1 MNDGIQE
8 ELNLNDAASSE
19 HDDDLASDVL
29 VLAREDKRQDVVYFD
44 AAALEKMNPIERSLM
59 ESNGLLIY
67 DDDEEAGISLRDGH
81 RFIADA
87 KRFMNNDGEFTISLP
102 GQTNGEM
109 NLPGQ
114 TPSAGHQIPL
124 HVWYGVLMR
133 CWCFSRHSY

>member
-102 GQTNGEM
+102 DWADQWGNE
-109 NLPGQ
+109 
-114 TPSAGHQIPL
+114 S
-124 HVWYGVLMR
+124 
-133 CWCFSRHSY
+133 